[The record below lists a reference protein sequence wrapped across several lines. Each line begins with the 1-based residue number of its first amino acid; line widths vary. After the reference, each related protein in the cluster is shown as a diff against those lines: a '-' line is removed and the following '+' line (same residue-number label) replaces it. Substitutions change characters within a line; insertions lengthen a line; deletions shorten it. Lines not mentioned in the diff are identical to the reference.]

1 VYRYFKY
8 LRESKR
14 DLEENLEKYLEELRG
29 LATRYNGR
37 LYIFGSFLK
46 GDYTAASDVDVLI
59 EVPDCVDRLQVL
71 HEARRLVQNRRIE
84 IHVLNRSEAELFK
97 RIIKEYKEVA

>member
-1 VYRYFKY
+1 MHRYFKY

-14 DLEENLEKYLEELRG
+14 DLEENLEKYLKALRG

-37 LYIFGSFLK
+37 LYIFGSYLK
-46 GDYTAASDVDVLI
+46 GDYIAASDVDVLI
-59 EVPDCVDRLQVL
+59 EVPDSVDRLQVL